1 MMEKDPPQAMQW
13 GGGAGGRP
21 TTRESRGMAHAGED
35 MPSPVKPGEGARRVP
50 AADMPPERAS
60 SQSAQRY
67 RRKAPAADTPPETA
81 GGPSAQRCKRKAP
94 AADTPPE
101 TAGGPSTQRRRRKAP
116 AADTPPEKAGQRGRK
131 ERRRPPSRPGA
142 DHPKSRRHS
151 HSKHQVEPPQPHM
164 GEGRGAG
171 WAPAAVQE
179 TPSDGKGGAGQDAP
193 EEVRGGGPGRS
204 PSLQDRRG
212 RPSAAD
218 GMADPILHAS
228 HSQPGHPPTAQT
240 R

>member
-1 MMEKDPPQAMQW
+1 M

-21 TTRESRGMAHAGED
+21 TTRESRGMAHAGEG

-60 SQSAQRY
+60 SQSAQRC
-67 RRKAPAADTPPETA
+67 RRKAPAADMPPETA
-81 GGPSAQRCKRKAP
+81 GDPSAQRCKRKAP

-151 HSKHQVEPPQPHM
+151 HGKHQVEPPQPHM

-179 TPSDGKGGAGQDAP
+179 TPSNGKGGAGQDAP

-204 PSLQDRRG
+204 PSLQDCRG